1 MKTALACLA
10 LAVLA
15 LPAWARNE
23 NNQKPAYLA
32 LGDSLAFG
40 YNPLI
45 QPPDLSQ
52 YLGYPKMVDF
62 IIGGSLINASCPGE
76 TSSTFVGTSTVF
88 FPGFDCVAMRQQNQ
102 LFVPYNG
109 AQNQLDYA
117 VTFLAANP
125 NTKLVTIDI
134 GVNDLALL
142 QVGCQTQFA
151 GNPQAIVA
159 CEESGLP
166 ATLGTIGQNLTA
178 VFSAIRS
185 TGYKRAIVAV
195 DAFAYNYTDPI
206 ETGALTLFNQ
216 LTSQVGS
223 QFGVTVADVYPVFQI
238 VDSGFGGSTCAAG
251 LLLKFPDGT
260 CDTHP
265 NALGQALIAA
275 TVLQAT
281 RQ

>member
-1 MKTALACLA
+1 
-10 LAVLA
+10 VLV

-45 QPPDLSQ
+45 QPPNLSQ

-62 IIGGSLINASCPGE
+62 IIGDTLTNASCPGE

-117 VTFLAANP
+117 VAFLAANP

-142 QVGCQTQFA
+142 EIGCQTQFA

-166 ATLGTIGQNLTA
+166 ATLTTIGQNLTA

-185 TGYKRAIVAV
+185 TGYKRPIVAV

-223 QFGVTVADVYPVFQI
+223 QFGVTVADVYPVFQTA
-238 VDSGFGGSTCAAG
+238 DSGFGGSTCAAG
-251 LLLKFPDGT
+251 LLLKYPDGT

-281 RQ
+281 QK